1 MRFLPGNQGMFTT
14 KVERDICKLDFKRL
28 PQYNIKS
35 TGEEK
40 KKLDK
45 YEELLCSGPMWKR
58 SRHGKG
64 LIVDKYDIVDK
75 NNPDLRVVASKYR
88 NYAEGIEQ
96 DNSDGDYKKLDE
108 FLHMKKKAP
117 PRTKSWLERIP
128 AIFSRK
134 TPNLTQ
140 DQVSAAYDNSGANDL
155 RSGGKRRRKTRRRK
169 SRRR

>member
-14 KVERDICKLDFKRL
+14 KAERDICKLDFKRL
-28 PQYNIKS
+28 PQYDKENP
-35 TGEEK
+35 THQ
-40 KKLDK
+40 K
-45 YEELLCSGPMWKR
+45 YEDLLCSGPMWKR

-64 LIVDKYDIVDK
+64 LIVNK
-75 NNPDLRVVASKYR
+75 NYPDLRFVAAKYR

-96 DNSDGDYKKLDE
+96 DNADGDYNKLDE
-108 FLHMKKKAP
+108 FLHQKKKAP
-117 PRTKSWLERIP
+117 DRTKSWLERIP

-155 RSGGKRRRKTRRRK
+155 RSGGRRRKTRRRK